1 MKKKSN
7 STYDE
12 FIENKRQ
19 KKLLNAEYR
28 KLLISELILASIEKD
43 ELSVR
48 KLAAEAN
55 VSPTTIQALKSGKP
69 TNITIDTLSRILD
82 VIGYRIIL
90 EPKKGS
96 GKKLRMA

>member
-1 MKKKSN
+1 MKKKTK
-7 STYDE
+7 STYEE

-19 KKLLNAEYR
+19 KKLLDAEYR

-55 VSPTTIQALKSGKP
+55 VSPTTIQALKSGGKA
-69 TNITIDTLSRILD
+69 NITIDTLSRILN
-82 VIGYRIIL
+82 VIGYGIVL
-90 EPKKGS
+90 EPKSGS
-96 GKKLRMA
+96 GKRLRIA